1 MEVLFLLKKIVSRL
15 VFPLPLA
22 LQIIFL
28 GLVFVLFKKTRTG
41 FFFILAG
48 TLFLSAVSVEPVADR
63 MLRPLEQKYQPLQH
77 HDAASSPSY
86 IVVLG
91 AGHFLQEGLPPNSL
105 LSRSAL
111 SRVVEGLRIR
121 NMYPDST
128 MIFTGGKFRYPVA
141 SSELAAL
148 ASVELGI
155 DESDVL
161 VVTDA
166 KDTEDEARLVK
177 DIVGRETFVLVT
189 SASHMHRSM
198 IIFRSEGM
206 DPVPSPTDYLA
217 PKKLYNPWDYFP
229 SAGALAK
236 TERVFYERLG
246 LAWAMLRGVV
256 PE

>member
-1 MEVLFLLKKIVSRL
+1 MEVLFVLKKVVSRL

-22 LQIIFL
+22 LQVILLGLIFIIF
-28 GLVFVLFKKTRTG
+28 KRNRTG
-41 FFFILAG
+41 FVFILAG
-48 TLFLSAVSVEPVADR
+48 TVFLGAISVEPVADR
-63 MLRPLEQKYQPLQH
+63 MLRPLEQKYQPLQY
-77 HDAASSPSY
+77 DDTSAPSY

-91 AGHFLQEGLPPNSL
+91 SGHFLQEGLPPNAL
-105 LSRSAL
+105 LSQSSL
-111 SRVVEGLRIR
+111 SRVVEGIRIK

-128 MIFTGGKFRYPVA
+128 LVFTGGRFRYPVA

-155 DESDVL
+155 DENDIL
-161 VVTDA
+161 VVAEA
-166 KDTEDEARLVK
+166 KDTEDEASLAR
-177 DIVGRETFVLVT
+177 DIVGDESFVLVT

-198 IIFRSEGM
+198 IIFKSEGM
-206 DPVPSPTDYLA
+206 DPIPSPTDFRA
-217 PKKLYNPWDYFP
+217 PDKLYNLWDYFP

-246 LAWAMLRGVV
+246 LAWAMIRGIV

>member
-22 LQIIFL
+22 LQVILL
-28 GLVFVLFKKTRTG
+28 GLIFIVFKRTKTG
-41 FFFILAG
+41 FVFILAG
-48 TLFLSAVSVEPVADR
+48 TVFLGAVSVEPVADR
-63 MLRPLEQKYQPLQH
+63 MLRPLEQKYQPLQY
-77 HDAASSPSY
+77 DDVSAPSY

-91 AGHFLQEGLPPNSL
+91 AGHFLQEGMPPNAL
-105 LSRSAL
+105 LSQSSL
-111 SRVVEGLRIR
+111 SRVVEGIRIK

-128 MIFTGGKFRYPVA
+128 LVFTGGRFRYPVA

-155 DESDVL
+155 DENDIL
-161 VVTDA
+161 VVAEA
-166 KDTEDEARLVK
+166 KDTEDEASLVK
-177 DIVGRETFVLVT
+177 DIVGEEAFVLVT

-198 IIFRSEGM
+198 IIFKSEGM
-206 DPVPSPTDYLA
+206 DPIPSPTDFRA
-217 PKKLYNPWDYFP
+217 PDKLYNPWDYFP

-246 LAWAMLRGVV
+246 LAWAMIRGIV

>member
-22 LQIIFL
+22 LQVILL
-28 GLVFVLFKKTRTG
+28 GLIFIVFKRTKTG
-41 FFFILAG
+41 FVFILAG
-48 TLFLSAVSVEPVADR
+48 TVFLGAVSVEPVADR
-63 MLRPLEQKYQPLQH
+63 MLRPLEQKYQPLQY
-77 HDAASSPSY
+77 DDVSAPSY

-91 AGHFLQEGLPPNSL
+91 AGHFLQEGMPPNAL
-105 LSRSAL
+105 LSQSSL
-111 SRVVEGLRIR
+111 SRVVEGIRIK

-128 MIFTGGKFRYPVA
+128 LVFTGGRFRYPVA

-155 DESDVL
+155 DENDIL
-161 VVTDA
+161 VVAEA
-166 KDTEDEARLVK
+166 KDTEDEASLVR
-177 DIVGRETFVLVT
+177 DIVGDEAFVLVT

-198 IIFRSEGM
+198 IIFKSEGM
-206 DPVPSPTDYLA
+206 DPIPSPTDFRA
-217 PKKLYNPWDYFP
+217 PDKLYNPWDYFP

-246 LAWAMLRGVV
+246 LAWAMIRGIV